1 MSSSF
6 SSLLLAN
13 ILDTDMEKEIWYR
26 IFTQSNFYLV
36 SYVIRSNVIS
46 FNKISQ
52 IVNILIT
59 YLTEKL
65 SIIEAKEVDEKLKL
79 KEIFFTN

>member
-1 MSSSF
+1 MSSNF

-13 ILDTDMEKEIWYR
+13 ILDTDMSKENWYR

-36 SYVIRSNVIS
+36 SYVIRSKVIS
-46 FNKISQ
+46 FNKIAQ

-65 SIIEAKEVDEKLKL
+65 STI
-79 KEIFFTN
+79 

>member
-1 MSSSF
+1 MSSNF

-13 ILDTDMEKEIWYR
+13 ILDTDMEKENWYR
-26 IFTQSNFYLV
+26 IFTQSNFFLV

-46 FNKISQ
+46 INKISQ

-65 SIIEAKEVDEKLKL
+65 LLVE
-79 KEIFFTN
+79 